1 MRRLLAAGASPLP
14 PDAWGRDPAAVARQL
29 NRAGP
34 LRLLEAAAATN
45 STSSRGRKK
54 RSPSTTSHKG
64 VCSSGGF
71 RDIEGVIDNRG
82 SSSPPLKVAVAPGK
96 GEGGEEDAHD
106 GDISGGEDCDQ
117 GHDVRDR
124 RVIRRFG
131 GRRWVVM
138 NESGRMLE
146 RASGKVSFCLTADR
160 ECWKG
165 AGGVRC
171 RDL

>member
-1 MRRLLAAGASPLP
+1 MRRLLTAGASPLP

-29 NRAGP
+29 NRLGP

-45 STSSRGRKK
+45 STSSKSRKK
-54 RSPSTTSHKG
+54 QSPSTTSHKG
-64 VCSSGGF
+64 LYSNGGF

-82 SSSPPLKVAVAPGK
+82 SSSSSPPLKVAVAPGK

-106 GDISGGEDCDQ
+106 GDISGGEDCGQ
-117 GHDVRDR
+117 GHGVHGR
-124 RVIRRFG
+124 RVFRRFG

-146 RASGKVSFCLTADR
+146 RASGKVSFCLM
-160 ECWKG
+160 
-165 AGGVRC
+165 AGGGVGVGGC
-171 RDL
+171 MDV